1 VNFAGLALLG
11 LGLALMVAEIFTPG
25 VAALGISGAIS
36 FVIGSIMLF
45 DTDTSMPEFRVA
57 WPLIGIVS
65 ALSAAAFLT
74 FFSLA
79 LRARHRPVVSGRER
93 LIGTAGRVVDWSGTA
108 GRVRAEGETWRAV
121 SSTPLASGQ
130 AVRVVGL
137 DGITLRVE
145 PA

>member
-1 VNFAGLALLG
+1 
-11 LGLALMVAEIFTPG
+11 
-25 VAALGISGAIS
+25 
-36 FVIGSIMLF
+36 VIG
-45 DTDTSMPEFRVA
+45 T
-57 WPLIGIVS
+57 VS

-79 LRARHRPVVSGRER
+79 FRARRLPVVSGRER
-93 LIGTAGRVVDWSGTA
+93 LIGSIGRVVDWSGNA

-121 SSTPLASGQ
+121 SSTPLKPGQ
-130 AVRVVGL
+130 TVRVVGL